1 MSKLYVFLT
10 GVVVLT
16 APAAGYAETKVEVKQ
31 LHMCCQGCADEVEE
45 ILKKVEGVS
54 DVAADRKARSARFAA
69 TDAKAAQAALDALAE
84 GGFHGV
90 TSDKALAFKD
100 DSGVTAGTVSSLTVT
115 GFHNSCPGCV
125 KSFRVALKKVPGV
138 TGDDCKSKVT
148 TCTVKGNFDA
158 VALIKALNEE
168 GFHVK
173 VKQ

>member
-1 MSKLYVFLT
+1 MTKLFAFLT

-16 APAAGYAETKVEVKQ
+16 APGASYAETKVEVKQ

-54 DVAADRKARSARFAA
+54 GVAAERKTRTAQFVA
-69 TDAKAAQAALDALAE
+69 TDAKVAQAALDALAAA
-84 GGFHGV
+84 GFHGV
-90 TSDKALAFKD
+90 ANDKTLAFKD
-100 DSGVTAGTVSSLTVT
+100 DSGVTAGNVNSLTVT

-158 VALIKALNEE
+158 AALIKALNEE